1 MLVGSSCERVR
12 GGAYTA
18 RGRCRLAGAATAVR
32 PSCRQC
38 RRLFAAKTVALQLWT
53 ALHAR
58 PHAAA
63 TIDSEPGAA
72 SAVARS
78 SDRGEA
84 GCEAAARFRALML
97 PHLDAAYN
105 LARFL
110 CRDPDAAEDVV
121 QEAFLRAYRS
131 FATFRGGSP
140 RAWILSIVRN
150 CHRDWW
156 SDRRRRQAMELV
168 RDADEAGAEGQT
180 RRGTTRRRRRISCA
194 DRRQRR
200 CDGISVRCRSRSARF
215 SSCASSKSSPTAK
228 SRRSRRHPS
237 GTVMSRLARARKL
250 FATAWTGRTE
260 AEEDAR

>member
-1 MLVGSSCERVR
+1 MS
-12 GGAYTA
+12 AFATAPYTA
-18 RGRCRLAGAATAVR
+18 AVAGVGWPALQQRFGRRAVDVVAWL
-32 PSCRQC
+32 
-38 RRLFAAKTVALQLWT
+38 RRSTVALQLWT

-72 SAVARS
+72 SAVREDAVTGARP
-78 SDRGEA
+78 DA
-84 GCEAAARFRALML
+84 KAAARFRELML

-110 CRDPDAAEDVV
+110 CRDADAAEDVV

-156 SDRRRRQAMELV
+156 SDRRRRQAMESV
-168 RDADEAGAEGQT
+168 RDADDAGADG
-180 RRGTTRRRRRISCA
+180 A
-194 DRRQRR
+194 DTPR
-200 CDGISVRCRSRSARF
+200 DDETPEVHLL
-215 SSCASSKSSPTAK
+215 
-228 SRRSRRHPS
+228 RRSEAEEVRRHLGSLPEPFREVLVLRELEELS
-237 GTVMSRLARARKL
+237 YREIAEVTATPVGTVMSRLARARKL
-250 FATAWTGRTE
+250 FVAAWTGRTE